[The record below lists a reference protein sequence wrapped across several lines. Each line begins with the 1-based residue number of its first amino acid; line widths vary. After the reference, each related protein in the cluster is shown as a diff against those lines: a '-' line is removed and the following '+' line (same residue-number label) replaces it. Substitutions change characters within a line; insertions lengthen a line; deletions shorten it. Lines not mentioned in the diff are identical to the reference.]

1 MESLETLQKIREIED
16 LSSKK
21 IEQAEEKAKKI
32 LEEAERLSEEKI
44 KKAEK
49 EANNSINTAI
59 EKVEKETAIKKEEMI
74 IEAKKKATDIKP
86 LDENRM
92 LEIFNDVLK
101 EEFKL

>member
-21 IEQAEEKAKKI
+21 IAQAEEKAKKI
-32 LEEAERLSEEKI
+32 LEETEKLNEEKI

-49 EANNSINTAI
+49 EATSSINDAI
-59 EKVEKETAIKKEEMI
+59 EKIENEAAIKKEKAI
-74 IEAKKKATDIKP
+74 KEAKEKITDIKP
-86 LDENRM
+86 LSKDEM
-92 LEIFNDVLK
+92 LEIFNETLK